1 MSLASLLKKGSLR
14 GFATATP
21 ATVATDKPDFLP
33 SVATVATVAV
43 AKAPDRAANDP
54 TPDPDRWCWP
64 VSAAMNTGEIDAFT
78 ARVAGFT
85 GRGLVLADAEALADR
100 LVNRD
105 REKDVRR
112 LCLECLHL
120 AGYGAASWRCGNW
133 QAAGVAIRARD
144 AQLAGDLVCQL
155 QRCEGFSDQY
165 ARAGSQPLNSQ
176 THQSLTEM

>member
-1 MSLASLLKKGSLR
+1 MSLANLIKKGSLH

-21 ATVATDKPDFLP
+21 ATFATHHEENRGT
-33 SVATVATVAV
+33 VATVATVAV
-43 AKAPDRAANDP
+43 AKAPNRAANAP
-54 TPDPDRWCWP
+54 APDSDRWCWP
-64 VSAAMNTGEIDAFT
+64 VSAAMNTGEIDTFT
-78 ARVAGFT
+78 ARLTLFT
-85 GRGLVLADAEALADR
+85 DKGLKLDDAETLADK
-100 LVNRD
+100 LVIRD
-105 REKDVRR
+105 REKDDRR

-165 ARAGSQPLNSQ
+165 ARVGSQPLNSQ
-176 THQSLTEM
+176 THQSVGPI